1 MVAEQK
7 VRELENSAVELSIT
21 VPKDVLKNAYTQVVQ
36 KYVKSLQIPGF
47 RKGKAPASVLEQ
59 KIGPGMREES
69 MYNVI
74 EDAVKEALEKIEDKY
89 KPLPYSTPSIVDE
102 ENLPKEIDNDLVFAV
117 SYDVLPLFELP
128 PYTGL
133 SVEVPKVVV
142 SEEVVEKE
150 IDRLRD
156 QNSMVVEKDGA
167 VASGDIVTVDYVEL
181 DAEKNEVEGTK
192 REDFIFTVG
201 SGTNFYTID
210 DDIVGMKKDD
220 AKDIVKT
227 YPEDFEE
234 TEYAGKSITLKVKI
248 KQIKFRDVPELD
260 DEFAQDVSEQYKT
273 VEDLRKATK
282 DKLEA
287 SLQGHLDEVRLEALM
302 DKILEQTSIAIPA
315 SMVEVE
321 VDSSWRRFV
330 SQSGMPENQILK
342 YLEFQGQ
349 TKEDFTAQWRDGA
362 ERRIRVQLI
371 MDKIKEK
378 EDFKIEES
386 ELNSMA
392 EEQLKDITDENT
404 KSYYRAMIEDD
415 MKLKRT
421 GEFLLANNSVAD
433 GEEISY
439 DQFMSGH
446 MH

>member
-21 VPKDVLKNAYTQVVQ
+21 VPKDVLKNAYAQVVQ

-201 SGTNFYTID
+201 SGTNFYKID

>member
-21 VPKDVLKNAYTQVVQ
+21 VPKDVLKNAYAQVVQ

-47 RKGKAPASVLEQ
+47 RKVKAPASVLEQ

-201 SGTNFYTID
+201 SGTNFYKID

>member
-201 SGTNFYTID
+201 SGTNFYKID

>member
-201 SGTNFYTID
+201 SGTNFYKID

-386 ELNSMA
+386 VLNSMA

>member
-1 MVAEQK
+1 
-7 VRELENSAVELSIT
+7 
-21 VPKDVLKNAYTQVVQ
+21 
-36 KYVKSLQIPGF
+36 
-47 RKGKAPASVLEQ
+47 
-59 KIGPGMREES
+59 
-69 MYNVI
+69 
-74 EDAVKEALEKIEDKY
+74 
-89 KPLPYSTPSIVDE
+89 
-102 ENLPKEIDNDLVFAV
+102 
-117 SYDVLPLFELP
+117 
-128 PYTGL
+128 
-133 SVEVPKVVV
+133 
-142 SEEVVEKE
+142 
-150 IDRLRD
+150 
-156 QNSMVVEKDGA
+156 MVVEKDGA

-181 DAEKNEVEGTK
+181 DAVKNEVDCTK
-192 REDFIFTVG
+192 REDFIFTGG
-201 SGTNFYTID
+201 SGTNFYKID

>member
-89 KPLPYSTPSIVDE
+89 KPIPYSTPSIVDE

-201 SGTNFYTID
+201 SGTNFYKID

-415 MKLKRT
+415 MK
-421 GEFLLANNSVAD
+421 
-433 GEEISY
+433 
-439 DQFMSGH
+439 
-446 MH
+446 